1 LRLALI
7 HTQPLFAHEAGVAF
21 TSEAAD
27 GLGRAGADVTLL
39 VPRGSGDVFERL
51 RHLGVPAPPAFRL
64 QYLPP
69 SEYRLGPLHGTW
81 SARFRRRAIKAVR
94 AGNFDAVIVRDLRL
108 AHALAFAK
116 TKAKIVYELHNVYT
130 LGQDDPQAMK
140 LFPPKKLKMHE
151 SRVALE
157 AETLMAVDGAIALT
171 AGLRDMLTPLFGLDG
186 RVAAA
191 GSALHPL
198 DAPTKNERPTDI
210 AYIGSLHPHKGV
222 GVIVEALTMLPPE
235 VRLRLIGHGRH
246 HEPLAQ
252 VAAQMGVGERLVL
265 DGWREPAEL
274 PAALANCFAAAV
286 PLEDCFYNCY
296 VTSPMKLFDYA
307 RAGVVPVV
315 PRLPVFTEL
324 FPDAR
329 GAVLVHE
336 PSAASFAAALQRLYE
351 DAHYRIG
358 KENELAAFAAT
369 HTWAERGKSLL
380 PFFAALTKRTDR

>member
-1 LRLALI
+1 
-7 HTQPLFAHEAGVAF
+7 
-21 TSEAAD
+21 
-27 GLGRAGADVTLL
+27 
-39 VPRGSGDVFERL
+39 
-51 RHLGVPAPPAFRL
+51 
-64 QYLPP
+64 
-69 SEYRLGPLHGTW
+69 
-81 SARFRRRAIKAVR
+81 
-94 AGNFDAVIVRDLRL
+94 
-108 AHALAFAK
+108 
-116 TKAKIVYELHNVYT
+116 
-130 LGQDDPQAMK
+130 
-140 LFPPKKLKMHE
+140 
-151 SRVALE
+151 
-157 AETLMAVDGAIALT
+157 
-171 AGLRDMLTPLFGLDG
+171 
-186 RVAAA
+186 
-191 GSALHPL
+191 
-198 DAPTKNERPTDI
+198 
-210 AYIGSLHPHKGV
+210 LHPHKGV